1 MEKLYCKICGLEI
14 NEKNYFLNENSMV
27 DKNKNSDIKYC
38 PFCGVDSEHLGSK
51 EEIYTI
57 NENLDKSITKIF
69 EKAMKLEIFNGEF
82 YKEAA
87 SMAKRTEIKNK
98 FSDLSRIEFMH
109 ARIHQKLGGFDKLPI
124 LKKID
129 YEKYN
134 EERILLE
141 QANIRERHAVEFYNK
156 NISKVNSYNIK
167 LIFKALSQVEADHIA
182 ITE

>member
-14 NEKNYFLNENSMV
+14 NEKNYYLNENSMI

-38 PFCGVDSEHLGSK
+38 PFCGVDSKYLGSK
-51 EEIYTI
+51 EEIFKIDETLDEGTI
-57 NENLDKSITKIF
+57 KIF
-69 EKAMKLEIFNGEF
+69 EKAMKLEVFNCEF

-109 ARIHQKLGGFDKLPI
+109 ARIHQKLGGFDKLPV

-134 EERILLE
+134 DESILLE

-156 NISKVNSYNIK
+156 NILKINSSNIK